1 MDMPKKGMAS
11 PPDMKMLG
19 EMQTMMSKMMK
30 MMADCD
36 AMCKKM
42 MGKESQESEHD
53 AAFAE
58 AAAKM
63 K

>member
-1 MDMPKKGMAS
+1 MDMAKKGMAS
-11 PPDMKMLG
+11 SDMKMA
-19 EMQTMMSKMMK
+19 EKMHSMMANMMK

-42 MGKESQESEHD
+42 MGKESQEAEHD

-58 AAAKM
+58 ATEKM